1 MKPRSGARESKRECR
16 GSQARDRWRGLT
28 IDKRGEV
35 ARPTSG
41 WTGERTS
48 RAAPD

>member
-1 MKPRSGARESKRECR
+1 VSWFAGA
-16 GSQARDRWRGLT
+16 GPLAGTD